1 MEQKFLGIS
10 QATYGGWLAC
20 TSVST
25 VFAAAM
31 ADSDNVKKFSFDDE
45 ERIRF
50 LTEFACGL
58 WRESSHAQ
66 NITDESVSDVVEK
79 HDFFKSGEVY
89 DTDGWAGRFGN
100 NSDDRRISLA
110 DFIVEM
116 EKLHKAKGSLG
127 VVFTDNVVSFSCG
140 IVDGGW
146 VLYDSHAPASCCV
159 KLSVANA
166 TLDNIEAMIK
176 SHFIRRNGIF
186 DATLFTRK
194 K

>member
-1 MEQKFLGIS
+1 MEQQFLEFS
-10 QATYGGWLAC
+10 QLTYGGFLAC

-31 ADSDNVKKFSFDDE
+31 ADSDEIRKFDFSDI
-45 ERIRF
+45 ERVRF

-58 WRESSHAQ
+58 WRESSKK
-66 NITDESVSDVVEK
+66 ITDESVSDVVNK
-79 HDFFKSGEVY
+79 HDFFKNGEVY
-89 DTDGWAGRFGN
+89 ETDGWAGRFGD
-100 NSDDRRISLA
+100 NSDERRISLP
-110 DFIVEM
+110 DFVLEL
-116 EKLHKAKGSLG
+116 EKIHISKGALG

-140 IVDGGW
+140 LVGADW

-159 KLSVANA
+159 RLKATNA
-166 TLDNIEAMIK
+166 TLDNIVSMIS

-194 K
+194 VTA